1 MKILVLVVLLYSNKG
16 FLVYGCVQVCGCR
29 YLSGASSSSQIC
41 YSLAE
46 VSKRLRDLVEG
57 AMQSIWVATAFI
69 DRCGVDLLKKAGGRG
84 AQVRVLTSAEVD
96 EDILRELARFAEV
109 RIIKER
115 FMHAKM
121 YIADGKALIGSA
133 NLTCPVL
140 EDKNIEILCE
150 VRLEEAV
157 KRFNEL
163 WTSAGGIETVLQPKE
178 LWLRIKDTSQRI
190 VIESRIG
197 KGLYV
202 EIDKLLKRPIVKYD
216 KNIVPCPI
224 KVEEMCIEYIDRYN
238 SLANAAIEYVKSYS
252 IDSCLW
258 NDRIVIPDN
267 LKEYVST
274 HGYGEYK
281 VSPIAFIVIGLYPI
295 VSSMCSSALSQE
307 LARRFG
313 EELKKLD
320 VEIATKCRIV
330 FESRLEV
337 CLRFL
342 EKPKVSII
350 YRLYTQDSSCFASDQ
365 SVLNR
370 LRNVVNQVLSNV
382 KSLFEERMRRLYE
395 EYQRK
400 LQNYGTKPVEI
411 DGLLTAKLH
420 VDALGVADEFEVE
433 LGTP

>member
-1 MKILVLVVLLYSNKG
+1 M
-16 FLVYGCVQVCGCR
+16 
-29 YLSGASSSSQIC
+29 SGASSSSQVC
-41 YSLAE
+41 YSLDE
-46 VSKRLRDLVEG
+46 VSKRLRELVES
-57 AMQSIWVATAFI
+57 AMQSVWIATAFI

-96 EDILRELARFAEV
+96 EDILRELARLAEV
-109 RIIKER
+109 RVVKER
-115 FMHAKM
+115 FMRAKM

-150 VRLEEAV
+150 VQLEEAV

-163 WTSAGGIETVLQPKE
+163 WTSAGGVEALLQPKE
-178 LWLRIKDTSQRI
+178 LWLRIRDTSRRV

-197 KGLYV
+197 EGLYA

-216 KNIVPCPI
+216 KNVVPCPR
-224 KVEEMCIEYIDRYN
+224 KVEEVCIENIDDYN
-238 SLANAAIEYVKSYS
+238 SLVDKAIEYVESYS

-267 LKEYVST
+267 LKEYVLT

-295 VSSMCSSALSQE
+295 VSSMCSSALGQE

-320 VEIATKCRIV
+320 VEIATKCRMV
-330 FESRLEV
+330 FESGLEV

-342 EKPKVSII
+342 EKPKVSVI
-350 YRLYTQDSSCFASDQ
+350 YGLYTQDSSCFASDQ

-420 VDALGVADEFEVE
+420 VDVLGVADEFEVE